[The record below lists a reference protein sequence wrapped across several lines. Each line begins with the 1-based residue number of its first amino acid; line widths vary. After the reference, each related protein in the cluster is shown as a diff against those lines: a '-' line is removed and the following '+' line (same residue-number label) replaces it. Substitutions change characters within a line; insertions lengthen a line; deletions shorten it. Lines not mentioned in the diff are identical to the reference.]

1 MGNICFCNGVICVQ
15 DVNLDIQKKRTNVIC
30 LSNQIVNENNNNT
43 KDTSLKEKRSIFIFI
58 QLLTN
63 LLRN

>member
-15 DVNLDIQKKRTNVIC
+15 DVNLDVQKKRTNLIYM
-30 LSNQIVNENNNNT
+30 SNQIVNENNNNNN
-43 KDTSLKEKRSIFIFI
+43 DINYKEKMSIFIFI
-58 QLLTN
+58 QILMI